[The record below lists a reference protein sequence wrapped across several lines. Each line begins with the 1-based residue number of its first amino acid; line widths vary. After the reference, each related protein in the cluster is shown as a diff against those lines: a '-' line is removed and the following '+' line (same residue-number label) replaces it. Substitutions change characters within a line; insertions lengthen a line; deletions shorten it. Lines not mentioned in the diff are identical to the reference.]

1 MSTLKPPKQPRR
13 PKKKRI
19 KKKFIKLDWELELA
33 QHYFSW
39 RQNVLYNMLAD
50 DAKAREAAM
59 DEAHSEWGR
68 PWVKM
73 VVYHFLKDECNVETA
88 GYVLLPYCPLFK
100 GRNKS
105 YKAWVIQQFVTE
117 KVIADWCRENRIQ
130 EREL

>member
-13 PKKKRI
+13 PKKKRL

-39 RQNVLYNMLAD
+39 RQNVLYNMLFED
-50 DAKAREAAM
+50 KKAIRAAIHEAYA
-59 DEAHSEWGR
+59 EWGR

-73 VVYHFLKDECNVETA
+73 VVYQFLKDEYKVETA
-88 GYVLLPYCPLFK
+88 GYVLLPYCPLLK
-100 GRNKS
+100 GINKS

-117 KVIADWCRENRIQ
+117 KVIADWCRENGIQ
-130 EREL
+130 EEEL